1 MSNPYSFSNDD
12 GSEYVTD
19 EEREYV
25 LKKWEKENQNHVC
38 PSCSFKLG
46 LHSAKQIIGCAIK
59 DIHSVLGVE
68 NK

>member
-1 MSNPYSFSNDD
+1 MSNPDSFSNDK
-12 GSEYVTD
+12 EY
-19 EEREYV
+19 R
-25 LKKWEKENQNHVC
+25 C

-59 DIHSVLGVE
+59 DIRSVLGVV

>member
-1 MSNPYSFSNDD
+1 MSNPDSFSNDD

-25 LKKWEKENQNHVC
+25 LKKWEEENKNHVC

-59 DIHSVLGVE
+59 DIRSVLGVE